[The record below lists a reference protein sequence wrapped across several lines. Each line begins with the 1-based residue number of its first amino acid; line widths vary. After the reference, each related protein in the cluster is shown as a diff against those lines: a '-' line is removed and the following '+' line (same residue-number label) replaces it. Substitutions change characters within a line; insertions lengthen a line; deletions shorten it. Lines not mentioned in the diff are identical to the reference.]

1 MEHYPTISRRVDDLK
16 NRGYLDT
23 VGKRLIIVGKRTQ
36 ESPTYALT
44 WRGFI
49 AGLAIETVAR
59 EIPKVLKNNPLLE
72 IPFPKEMAISV
83 LSELLT
89 PKETEVLAHALLFGF
104 LNAIP
109 RDIESIPRDIESVDQ
124 DKYIA
129 YVIPALVETSEIR
142 ERFQKK
148 DLSRLF
154 QIPGFSEF
162 VMD

>member
-1 MEHYPTISRRVDDLK
+1 VEHYPTISRRVDDLK

-109 RDIESIPRDIESVDQ
+109 RDIESVDQ

>member
-109 RDIESIPRDIESVDQ
+109 RDIESVDQ